1 MGLPLWY
8 FLLFE
13 ELHDVAIDPSI
24 LHDKMEEAS
33 GNTKAGINSSS
44 LPKSKQGVNLTQV
57 EKIFCRYHFTF
68 EASFISAFKPRLHQL
83 HKVQ

>member
-13 ELHDVAIDPSI
+13 ELHDVAIDPTI

-33 GNTKAGINSSS
+33 GNTKAGISH
-44 LPKSKQGVNLTQV
+44 LPISKQGVNLT
-57 EKIFCRYHFTF
+57 EKSQMEERLFT
-68 EASFISAFKPRLHQL
+68 LHC
-83 HKVQ
+83 